1 MSELA
6 FFNGEFLPLSEVKI
20 SPLDRGFLF
29 ADGVYEVVPVYNK
42 QPFFFVEHLNRLFSS
57 LKKIDL
63 DLGIEKEEI
72 KKCIEILI
80 KKSVHKHQIVYVQ
93 ITRGVAPR
101 NHAFPKSPKP
111 TVFIMSTELVRPSE
125 KILLEG
131 VSAITTEDNRWKLRD
146 IKSISLLPNVLAREK
161 AVAMDCY
168 ESILVA
174 GENITEGAAST
185 IWIVR
190 QGRVCCPEPCNNLL
204 EGIRIKIIEELCSSL
219 KIVFERKDFN
229 VSELMT
235 ADEIMLTS
243 ATKEIIPITS
253 VNGIQIG
260 GKKRKGK
267 PGQIFKKLRKA
278 YTNLMLL
285 D

>member
-111 TVFIMSTELVRPSE
+111 TTQ
-125 KILLEG
+125 
-131 VSAITTEDNRWKLRD
+131 
-146 IKSISLLPNVLAREK
+146 PNAR
-161 AVAMDCY
+161 
-168 ESILVA
+168 
-174 GENITEGAAST
+174 
-185 IWIVR
+185 IVR
-190 QGRVCCPEPCNNLL
+190 L
-204 EGIRIKIIEELCSSL
+204 
-219 KIVFERKDFN
+219 
-229 VSELMT
+229 
-235 ADEIMLTS
+235 A
-243 ATKEIIPITS
+243 
-253 VNGIQIG
+253 
-260 GKKRKGK
+260 
-267 PGQIFKKLRKA
+267 
-278 YTNLMLL
+278 
-285 D
+285 